1 MCSPKEMATMTEND
15 PAGSTPPPKEE
26 PALSRQEEPGTSQPA
41 EDPGSRP
48 FFSACGPRG
57 CGVSVNA

>member
-1 MCSPKEMATMTEND
+1 LPATAAGGAEETIDVVLAGTE
-15 PAGSTPPPKEE
+15 
-26 PALSRQEEPGTSQPA
+26 RR
-41 EDPGSRP
+41 RP